1 MISSCVCFHEASI
14 GPLDRPIFRDFSWN
28 VEPFQSWVITGENGS
43 GKSAIAQAL
52 AGGLAVAS
60 RNASSG
66 AGNQLPDPSSV
77 ALISFER
84 QRDVVFDERYHDDGD
99 FVEGGIDPG
108 TSARDFI
115 LGSKRGLG
123 LKRGSDGAA
132 DPPLPVRLDELV
144 ERLGIESVLGRGLK
158 YLSTGEIRKVL
169 LCRELLREPAWLVF
183 DEPYEGLDSA
193 TRLVLAAELDRLVSA
208 SLVSASAT
216 RVLIITDRYEHV
228 PRGTTHVLHIED
240 RRVAFAG
247 ARAEFEA
254 RGIPSALCGL
264 SADAVQSLGQAL
276 AETLAERA
284 AVRAPAAVSSRP
296 NALLV
301 AMRDVTVTYGERRV
315 LDRLNLDIA
324 PGEHTL
330 VRGPNGC
337 GKTTLLNL
345 INGDNP
351 QVYANDV
358 TICGMKRGS
367 GESIWDIKKQ
377 LGQVS
382 YALHVEYA
390 YRCHANLIE
399 CILSGFYDSIGL
411 YQEPG
416 FAEIHAAERWLEV
429 VGLLRKRSEP
439 FTQLSYG
446 EQRVALI
453 LRAVV
458 KQPPLLILDEPCH
471 GLDPRHRSEVL
482 TIADYIGRHTSSTLL
497 YVTHDPEE
505 VLGCTRQIFEF
516 DPAGGWTLCR
526 A

>member
-1 MISSCVCFHEASI
+1 VICFERATI
-14 GPLDRPIFRDFSWN
+14 GPASQPIFRDFSWE

-52 AGGLAVAS
+52 VGGLAVAWPS
-60 RNASSG
+60 RSASSG
-66 AGNQLPDPSSV
+66 AGTALPDPASV

-84 QRDVVFDERYHDDGD
+84 QRDVVFDERYHDDGE
-99 FVEGGIDPG
+99 FVEGGVDPG

-115 LGSKRGLG
+115 LG
-123 LKRGSDGAA
+123 LKRERSAA
-132 DPPLPVRLDELV
+132 LAPPPEQLDALVR
-144 ERLGIESVLGRGLK
+144 RLGIESVLGRGLK

-193 TRLVLAAELDRLVSA
+193 TRLVLAAELDRLVDA
-208 SLVSASAT
+208 SRKRATAT

-228 PRGTTHVLHIED
+228 PEGTTHVLHIVD
-240 RRVAFAG
+240 RQVAYAGPRV
-247 ARAEFEA
+247 EFEA
-254 RGIPSALCGL
+254 RGIPKELRGL
-264 SADAVQSLGQAL
+264 AQDEAESLGQAL
-276 AETLAERA
+276 AETLEERA
-284 AVRAPAAVSSRP
+284 RARVPDATNQPPDAPLV
-296 NALLV
+296 LL
-301 AMRDVTVTYGERRV
+301 RNVTVSYAERRV
-315 LDRLNLDIA
+315 LDGLDFEIA
-324 PGEHTL
+324 RGQHTL

-367 GESIWDIKKQ
+367 GESVWDVKKQ

-390 YRCHANLIE
+390 YRCTANLIE
-399 CILSGFYDSIGL
+399 CVLSGFYDSIGL
-411 YQEPG
+411 YREPG
-416 FAEIHAAERWLEV
+416 FAEIHSAERWLSI
-429 VGLLRKRSEP
+429 VGLANKRAEA
-439 FTQLSYG
+439 FTRLSYG

-482 TIADYIGRHTSSTLL
+482 TIADYIGRHTDSTLL

-505 VLGCTRQIFEF
+505 VLGCTRQVFEF
-516 DPAGGWTLCR
+516 DTSRGWQLR
-526 A
+526 SA